1 MKTKEKVK
9 LLNKVLTALLLVYTG
24 FYGQSLFGQTITKN
38 FPGETLVARLNRI
51 AEGSNIPVLYDTNL
65 AQGINV
71 PALNGEGRGWDD
83 ILALSLSSTS
93 LTYKKS
99 SDGSYAIVKKEAG
112 GSAGKGKGTIKGRI
126 VETET
131 SEPLPFASVLVEG
144 TQIAANSDES
154 GHYALPNIPEGNY
167 VLVVSYV
174 GYKTNSVPVEVE
186 AGKTKDYDVV
196 MTGDNQMLQEV
207 VLNSFARIKGA
218 VPHTTEKA
226 LVTEIK
232 EAKSLVSGISSEQ
245 ISRSADRNAA
255 EVVQRISGVTTVD
268 DKFII
273 VRGLNQRYNM
283 TYLNDNVAPSTETN
297 SRAFALDLIPSRI
310 IDKIMVYKTASP
322 ENQGDATGGTI
333 KIYTKDA
340 KGVKHFDLELQM
352 GYRENTTFNKNF
364 LTYNGGKTDFLGFDD
379 GTRKLP
385 SAVPGY
391 GSLKQATLRPSE
403 YAKAFNP
410 TLTHAEKTALP
421 NIQLTTNYYN
431 AFMLGSKVFS
441 TLTSFGYKNESLK
454 TELYRQQGMDFTG
467 YGTTDRKGNEDRN
480 VSTGQLNLLQNFTLT
495 LRDSSTVSFK
505 NFILQQGQDATIE
518 RVTQP
523 SFTDIVTYEKDI
535 TLSYSQ
541 RFLYAGNLGGNH
553 YFDHGKHQFQWNG
566 GYTYSQQETPDQR
579 VIRLRSLDQGIG
591 VGDTGLQWWARGYDP
606 TDTDDADTTPLDLGI
621 ISRLWSKNSEGVYN
635 GSLDHTW
642 KITNEIA
649 VKAGTFHQWKK
660 RQLDRRVYTVHEG
673 NVNPDIASP
682 INPNNGNYVDHNLV
696 RFREHD
702 LQNVWSETYLNDG
715 LTGLQ
720 VFDRTSG
727 SDTYTGTEQNNS
739 GYAVLNFTPAN
750 RFLEIYG
757 GVRYEYNRQ
766 KIAAAIPPG
775 DNDGINAPI
784 LVDNPTHSWL
794 PSVNISVRP
803 SESWVFRAA
812 YGKTVNR
819 TEFREVSP
827 FRELDFENN
836 QVLYGNPNLI
846 SAKVDNYDVRVEFY
860 PNKNAKGEIIS
871 IGAFYKDLKN
881 PIERIN
887 TTNRVISLFPQI
899 TYQNAASAT
908 IKGLEFEVRK
918 SFDFIPGEFFRNL
931 SFIGNVS
938 VIESVTKNVD
948 TGFDENFTVKDR
960 PLQGQVPYIINT
972 GLYYENPGLGS
983 RASVMYNTT
992 GESIYAAGRGYQFN
1006 DFIQGPTYRGSL
1018 IELPRHLID
1027 FAYTQRIVKSL
1038 QLKFSVQNLLNQE
1051 VKIAEDYNFTNKYEK
1066 QQIVPATDATS
1077 HPTSKGDNIFSRFKP
1092 GRHFILSISY
1102 SL

>member
-1 MKTKEKVK
+1 M
-9 LLNKVLTALLLVYTG
+9 LILALLLCTG
-24 FYGQSLFGQTITKN
+24 LPGARLYAQVSTKN
-38 FPGETLVARLNRI
+38 FPAENLMVRLNKI
-51 AEGSNIPVLYDTNL
+51 AQGSNIPVLYDTKL
-65 AQGINV
+65 TSEIAV
-71 PALNGEGRGWDD
+71 TALNGEGKSWAD
-83 ILALSLSSTS
+83 IIGLSLSGTE
-93 LTYKKS
+93 LTYRKS
-99 SDGSYAIVKKEAG
+99 ADGSFAVVKKELSGTSKIAN
-112 GSAGKGKGTIKGRI
+112 GTIKGRI

-131 SEPLPFASVLVEG
+131 SEPLPFVSVLVEG
-144 TQIAANSDES
+144 TQKVVMSDDS
-154 GHYALPNIPEGNY
+154 GHYTISDLPAGRYTLVASFIGFKNASIP
-167 VLVVSYV
+167 VI
-174 GYKTNSVPVEVE
+174 VE
-186 AGKTKDYDVV
+186 AGKTKDYDIT
-196 MTGDNQMLQEV
+196 MTGDSQQLQEV
-207 VLNSFARIKGA
+207 VVTGFAKIKGA

-226 LVTEIK
+226 LVTEIM
-232 EAKSLVSGISSEQ
+232 EAKSVVSGISSEQ

-283 TYLNDNVAPSTETN
+283 TYLNNNVAPSTETN

-310 IDKIMVYKTASP
+310 IDKILVYKTASP

-352 GYRENTTFNKNF
+352 GYREGTTFNKNF

-379 GTRKLP
+379 GTRELP
-385 SAVPGY
+385 GSVPGY
-391 GSLKQATLRPSE
+391 GSLNKANLSPSG
-403 YAKAFNP
+403 YARAFNP

-421 NIQLTTNYYN
+421 NMQLTANYYN

-454 TELYRQQGMDFTG
+454 AELYRQQGMDFTG
-467 YGTTDRKGNEDRN
+467 YGTTDRKGQEDRN
-480 VSTGQLNLLQNFTLT
+480 INTGQLNLLQNFTLT

-553 YFDHGKHQFQWNG
+553 YFNHGKHQFQWNG

-579 VIRLRSLDQGIG
+579 VIRLRSFEQGVG

-606 TDTDDADTTPLDLGI
+606 TDSDDADTTPLDLGI

-635 GSLDHTW
+635 GSLDHNW
-642 KITNEIA
+642 EITPAIA

-673 NVNPDIASP
+673 NVNPDIANP
-682 INPNNGNYVDHNLV
+682 LNPNNGNYVDHNLI

-702 LQNVWSETYLNDG
+702 LQNVWSETYLNDD

-750 RFLEIYG
+750 RFLEVYG

-846 SAKVDNYDVRVEFY
+846 SANVDNYDLRIEFY
-860 PNKNAKGEIIS
+860 PNKNAKGEVIS

-908 IKGLEFEVRK
+908 IKGLEFEIRK

-938 VIESVTKNVD
+938 IIESVTKNID

-983 RASVMYNTT
+983 RASIMYNTT

-1051 VKIAEDYNFTNKYEK
+1051 VRIAEDYNFTNKYEK